1 MKIVVLGTGHGSVTK
16 CYNTCF
22 ALEKNDEYFLVDTGG
37 GNGIINNLK
46 AANIEM
52 KKIKNIFIS
61 HTHIDHILGVIWIV
75 REYVRYYNRGYEIP
89 LNLYGNDLVINAI
102 KIMSETLIPA
112 GLLKYVGTMIKL
124 NIVENGDKA
133 KILDN
138 DVTFIDLNA
147 FKVKQFGFIMN
158 YSPNKQFAFLGD
170 EVCNEKTEKY
180 IKDCEWIFSDA
191 YMAGKEAE
199 EYNPIERH
207 HHSTVKFVAEM
218 AERLNIKNIILSHST
233 DNDLEHRKQIFIE
246 DAKKYYKGNV
256 FAPYDLETFEIV

>member
-1 MKIVVLGTGHGSVTK
+1 MKIIMLGTGHGSVTK

-37 GNGIINNLK
+37 GNGIINNLQ
-46 AANIEM
+46 ASNIEM
-52 KKIKNIFIS
+52 KKIKNVFIS
-61 HTHIDHILGVIWIV
+61 HTHIDHILGVIWII

-89 LNLYGNDLVINAI
+89 LNIYGNNLVINAI
-102 KIMSETLIPA
+102 RLMSEALIPE

-124 NIVENGDKA
+124 NIVEDGDKA
-133 KILDN
+133 RILDN
-138 DVTFIDLNA
+138 DITFIDLNA
-147 FKVKQFGFIMN
+147 FKVKQFGFIID
-158 YSPNKQFAFLGD
+158 YSPKKQFIFLGD
-170 EVCNEKTEKY
+170 EVCNAKTEKY
-180 IKDCEWIFSDA
+180 LKNCEWIFSDA

-233 DNDLEHRKQIFIE
+233 DNDLEHRKQIFID
-246 DAKKYYKGNV
+246 DAKKYYNGNV

>member
-1 MKIVVLGTGHGSVTK
+1 
-16 CYNTCF
+16 
-22 ALEKNDEYFLVDTGG
+22 
-37 GNGIINNLK
+37 
-46 AANIEM
+46 M

-89 LNLYGNDLVINAI
+89 LNIYGNDLVINAI

-147 FKVKQFGFIMN
+147 FKVKQFGFIMK
-158 YSPNKQFAFLGD
+158 YVIKKQ
-170 EVCNEKTEKY
+170 KS
-180 IKDCEWIFSDA
+180 I
-191 YMAGKEAE
+191 
-199 EYNPIERH
+199 
-207 HHSTVKFVAEM
+207 
-218 AERLNIKNIILSHST
+218 
-233 DNDLEHRKQIFIE
+233 
-246 DAKKYYKGNV
+246 
-256 FAPYDLETFEIV
+256 

>member
-89 LNLYGNDLVINAI
+89 LNIYGNDLVINAI

-158 YSPNKQFAFLGD
+158 YLPNKQFAFLGD

-199 EYNPIERH
+199 E
-207 HHSTVKFVAEM
+207 
-218 AERLNIKNIILSHST
+218 
-233 DNDLEHRKQIFIE
+233 
-246 DAKKYYKGNV
+246 
-256 FAPYDLETFEIV
+256 